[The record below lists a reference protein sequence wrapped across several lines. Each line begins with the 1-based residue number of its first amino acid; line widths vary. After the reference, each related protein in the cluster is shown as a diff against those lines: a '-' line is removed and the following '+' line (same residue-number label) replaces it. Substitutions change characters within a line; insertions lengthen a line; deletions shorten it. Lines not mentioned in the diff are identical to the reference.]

1 MLDKLNELWYNISRK
16 LRLNME
22 IKTCEEYVL
31 AELDKMAK
39 ELEALQK
46 RYDGLEETY
55 ASLYQ
60 RHEKLLE
67 NYYRVVEFVEGK

>member
-31 AELDKMAK
+31 AELEKKQEEIELLQSKCDALKKQYNELRSRYLFMIGEK
-39 ELEALQK
+39 E
-46 RYDGLEETY
+46 
-55 ASLYQ
+55 
-60 RHEKLLE
+60 
-67 NYYRVVEFVEGK
+67 N

>member
-31 AELDKMAK
+31 AELEKKQQEIELLQSKCDTLKKQYNELRSRYLFMIGEK
-39 ELEALQK
+39 E
-46 RYDGLEETY
+46 D
-55 ASLYQ
+55 
-60 RHEKLLE
+60 
-67 NYYRVVEFVEGK
+67 